1 MVEKFKTENSTQV
14 KKLESKIEI
23 ATTQLTDC
31 KAKLKKNEAVVN
43 RPQAPKEAVL
53 LLSTRYASNV
63 PIVIDFEGKKL
74 TILIYGG
81 RVELQVK
88 SLFLQVT
95 LMITPF
101 SHMERTLKFMLPV
114 WQHFMTKYGLS
125 ADTIKIDRQ

>member
-74 TILIYGG
+74 TTNI
-81 RVELQVK
+81 QVK
-88 SLFLQVT
+88 LLFIQVT
-95 LMITPF
+95 LMMTSF

-114 WQHFMTKYGLS
+114 QQHFITSFG
-125 ADTIKIDRQ
+125 